1 MIKDVKVGLWYDN
14 RCVAFN
20 RGLFKNL
27 SRNGHDSLWSEETF
41 MNNSETIEE
50 QRGKNHKAI
59 EADYNGMENC
69 AYIQI
74 IVKCI
79 VQNDCIWPWL
89 DQGQG
94 HAN

>member
-1 MIKDVKVGLWYDN
+1 
-14 RCVAFN
+14 
-20 RGLFKNL
+20 
-27 SRNGHDSLWSEETF
+27 

-79 VQNDCIWPWL
+79 VQNDCI
-89 DQGQG
+89 
-94 HAN
+94 